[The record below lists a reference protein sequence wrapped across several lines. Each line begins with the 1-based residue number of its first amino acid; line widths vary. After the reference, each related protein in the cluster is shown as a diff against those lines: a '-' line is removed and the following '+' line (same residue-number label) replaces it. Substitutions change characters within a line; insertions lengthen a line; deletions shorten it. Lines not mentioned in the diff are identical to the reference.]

1 MHISLTEN
9 KTDWPIPF
17 RRRYLFHILFWI
29 MYAVFMI
36 MEMQGYSKNRGF
48 IFCLPPLLL
57 YFALMALLVYGNTLV
72 LIPLLLE
79 KKKIT
84 VYICGIITFIVL
96 YTYLRSLIQQYWD
109 AIIWPDDKMT
119 IQSYFKWN
127 FLYAIWFIIISS
139 MLFFTDKWSEQQ
151 QKVKNIEINQLKTEL
166 KYLRSQL
173 NPHFLFNGLNTIY
186 GNIDIRD
193 QAARNSL
200 LQFSDLLRYSLY
212 EADADFVSLQ
222 KEAEHLK
229 NYVGLQ
235 QARSTAAL
243 RIELDIRIIQTE
255 TQIIPLLFMPFVENA
270 FKFSARD
277 DNRESFIHISLV
289 QEADRVVFHC
299 TNSYSLHEPGQGG
312 IGLANVKRR
321 LELLYKDR
329 HELRIHAEN
338 DIFYVDLI
346 LIT

>member
-1 MHISLTEN
+1 MHLSIPEN
-9 KTDWPIPF
+9 RTGWPILF
-17 RRRYLFHILFWI
+17 HRRYLFHVLFWI

-36 MEMQGYSKNRGF
+36 LEIQGYSKHRGF
-48 IFCLPPLLL
+48 IFCLPPLLIFFL
-57 YFALMALLVYGNTLV
+57 LMALLVYGNTLV

-79 KKKIT
+79 KKRIT
-84 VYICGIITFIVL
+84 VYICGIILFILL
-96 YTYLRSLIQQYWD
+96 YTYLRSLTQQYWD
-109 AIIWPDDKMT
+109 AIIWPEDKMS
-119 IQSYFKWN
+119 IQSYLLWN
-127 FLYAIWFIIISS
+127 FVYAIWFILISS

-212 EADADFVSLQ
+212 EADADYVTLE
-222 KEAEHLK
+222 KETEHLK

-235 QARSTAAL
+235 QARSNTAL
-243 RIELDIRIIQTE
+243 RIDLDIRIIHPE
-255 TQIIPLLFMPFVENA
+255 TPVIPLLFMPFAENA

-277 DNRESFIHISLV
+277 DNGESFISINLG
-289 QEADRVVFHC
+289 QEEHRIIFRC
-299 TNSYSLHEPGQGG
+299 SNSYGAHQAGQGG

-329 HELRIHAEN
+329 YELRIHAEH
-338 DIFYVDLI
+338 DIFYVELI
-346 LIT
+346 LLT